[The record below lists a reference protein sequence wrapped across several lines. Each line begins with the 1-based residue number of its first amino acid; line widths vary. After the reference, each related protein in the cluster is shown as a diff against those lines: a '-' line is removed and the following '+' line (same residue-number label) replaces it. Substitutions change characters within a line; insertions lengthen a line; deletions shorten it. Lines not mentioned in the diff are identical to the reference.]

1 MQDEIIRIWKS
12 EKKTIIFVTNN
23 IEEALYLGDR
33 IVLLSKQPAT
43 VKEIYNIELN
53 RPRDM
58 LSTEFLELRQK
69 ISDNMDITV

>member
-1 MQDEIIRIWKS
+1 M
-12 EKKTIIFVTNN
+12 TNN